1 VIAPDH
7 LVVTATDLAA
17 GAAEVEAA
25 LGVPLE
31 PGGRH
36 ATMGTHN
43 RLLSLGPGLYLE
55 VIAPDPGLPAPAQ
68 PRWFDLDRFA
78 GPARLTHWAARTG
91 DLDAALA
98 AAPPGTGRIHA
109 LARDAFR
116 WRVAIPEDGR
126 HPFGGAFPLLIEWQG
141 PAHPADRLTDR
152 GCRLE
157 RLTLRHPAAAAL
169 RAALEGLADPRIA
182 VEPGGPG
189 LEARI
194 ATPAGTRVLG

>member
-1 VIAPDH
+1 MLALDH
-7 LVVTATDLAA
+7 LVITATDLAQ

-25 LGVPLE
+25 LGVPLD

-36 ATMGTHN
+36 ASMGTHN

-55 VIAPDPGLPAPAQ
+55 VIAPDPAAGPPRQ

-98 AAPPGTGRIHA
+98 VAPPGTGRIHA
-109 LARDAFR
+109 LSRGDFR
-116 WRVAIPEDGR
+116 WRVAIPENGR
-126 HPFGGAFPLLIEWQG
+126 HPFGGGFPLLIEWEG
-141 PAHPADRLTDR
+141 SAHPADRLTDR

-157 RLTLRHPAAAAL
+157 RLMLRHPEAAAL
-169 RAALEGLADPRIA
+169 SAALAALDDPRLS
-182 VEPGGPG
+182 VEAGPPG
-189 LEARI
+189 LTARI
-194 ATPAGTRVLG
+194 ATPGGTRLLG